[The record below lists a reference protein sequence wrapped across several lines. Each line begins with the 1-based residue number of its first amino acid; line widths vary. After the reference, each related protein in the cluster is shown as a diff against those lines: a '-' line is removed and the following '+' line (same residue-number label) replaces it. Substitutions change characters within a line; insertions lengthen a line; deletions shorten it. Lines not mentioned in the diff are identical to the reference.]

1 MYSEPLF
8 IQRLSSFEKTA
19 ATIKL
24 PDDETK
30 WAPIVLSEL
39 HRQAPM
45 MRDFHS
51 EITLDRTD
59 VNKGVG
65 FGYIS
70 SRPKTPNPLAAS
82 GLPSVKI
89 PIFIKNWH
97 LSPIDIC
104 FDASGR
110 GYFLSERRIREVLAR
125 PQLAAGATDPKDPVS
140 GDIRTML
147 TPPWE
152 NVGQFYRGVNTAVSQ
167 NAQVKTSSLL
177 RSIDGTVDT
186 SALEKLA
193 SWVSSDEGRSMMWG
207 RHEVIPVFSRAL
219 RLEAGEPIGG
229 EKVAEFTGSPVVQYR
244 WDGGPTMLV
253 KIAQPGGFAPQ
264 QGQVPADQ
272 AAQQMDPN
280 AQAQVAQDGQATQ
293 ADQMQVMSPE
303 ELDGD
308 DFQPV
313 AQFGIYRVITVNN
326 EQLMGWVFP
335 FILSFKME
343 KVPQQIFTD
352 GSNFATQQAIAG
364 VHVATNANLPSEQP
378 QGRGFFYII
387 RNGRAFAFAPIDLQG
402 EQQQPD
408 GNTMYMAQTILG
420 GNQVQIMKID
430 GMKAA
435 AEMGENQFALP
446 GDVKWCSFKQQT
458 NPLVEDPMQ
467 AGQRAGAYTLQKIQQ
482 KAMMQQQAQEQ
493 EAEKGQKGQKGQKKT
508 AAFKRGLVGTAAA
521 SAAMPATATHLARK
535 KLKAR
540 GYSEEEARNIT
551 GGYARNA
558 VQGLTQGAI
567 GMGLAGHVGGGDKTK
582 GVSALLGGGARA
594 AQIMQDANK
603 FIIEDRARKRYM
615 DMMDKRSS
623 APITAV
629 IKATQDN
636 TYTLMGNA
644 FNKLAS
650 AHTHFLDYADTEWML
665 ALAGIDPTY
674 TREKL
679 ATIHTIGRGQ
689 VEIPVL
695 RPVTPPETRIV
706 KTAALEKVC
715 STLSRFMAKHANE
728 LRDPNIADTLLAL
741 NFLNPRNVSMF
752 IGYLPVL
759 EETTSSL
766 ANLLV
771 AARLGEQSLDEG
783 ACKEALRNLEDVIT
797 GLKMLAMTRESV

>member
-8 IQRLSSFEKTA
+8 IERLSSFEKVAVTVR
-19 ATIKL
+19 L
-24 PDDETK
+24 PDDESK

-59 VNKGVG
+59 VNKGLG

-70 SRPKTPNPLAAS
+70 CKPKTANPLAAS
-82 GLPSVKI
+82 GLPSIKI
-89 PIFIKNWH
+89 PVFIKNWH
-97 LSPIDIC
+97 LSPIDVF
-104 FDASGR
+104 FDSAGR

-125 PQLAAGATDPKDPVS
+125 PQLGAGAVDPKDPVS

-152 NVGQFYRGVNTAVSQ
+152 NVGQFYRGINTNVSQ
-167 NAQVKTSSLL
+167 NAQIKTSSIL
-177 RSIDGTVDT
+177 SAIDGTVDLKDT
-186 SALEKLA
+186 QKLA

-207 RHEVIPVFSRAL
+207 QHDVLPVFSKAL
-219 RLEAGEPIGG
+219 RLEAGDPLGG
-229 EKVAEFTGSPVVQYR
+229 EKVASRTGSPVVQFR
-244 WDGGPTMLV
+244 WDGGPNMLV
-253 KIAQPGGFAPQ
+253 KVAQPGGFAPQ
-264 QGQVPADQ
+264 QGQVPAAQ
-272 AAQQMDPN
+272 ATQQMTPA
-280 AQAQVAQDGQATQ
+280 AQAQLAQGGQATQ

-313 AQFGIYRVITVNN
+313 SQFGIYRVITVNN

-352 GSNFATQQAIAG
+352 GSNFAVQQAVSG
-364 VHVATNANLPSEQP
+364 VHVATNSNLPIEQP

-408 GNTMYMAQTILG
+408 GNIMYMAQTLLG
-420 GNQVQIMKID
+420 GNQVQIMKIE

-446 GDVKWCSFKQQT
+446 GDVKWCSFKQRT
-458 NPLVEDPMQ
+458 NPLIEDPMQ
-467 AGQRAGAYTLQKIQQ
+467 AGQRAGAYTLMKIQQ
-482 KAMMQQQAQEQ
+482 KAMLQQQAL
-493 EAEKGQKGQKGQKKT
+493 EAEAQKGKKGQKKT
-508 AAFKRGLVGTAAA
+508 ASLNPYMTAAA
-521 SAAMPATATHLARK
+521 GLSAAAPALATYRARK
-535 KLKAR
+535 KMKDR
-540 GYSEEEARNIT
+540 GYTDEEARSVT
-551 GGYARNA
+551 GGYGRNA
-558 VQGLTQGAI
+558 VQGLTQGAV
-567 GMGLAGHVGGGDKTK
+567 GMSLAGHIGGGKGTKTLA
-582 GVSALLGGGARA
+582 SLAGGGARS
-594 AQIMQDANK
+594 AQILQDTNK
-603 FIIEDRARKRYM
+603 FMLEDRARRHYM
-615 DMMDKRSS
+615 RDMDKYAG

-629 IKATQDN
+629 VRATQDN
-636 TYTLMGNA
+636 TYTLSGNA
-644 FNKLAS
+644 FEKLAHE
-650 AHTHFLDYADTEWML
+650 HTRFLDYADTEWML
-665 ALAGIDPTY
+665 ALAGVDPEY
-674 TREKL
+674 TQEKL
-679 ATIHTIGRGQ
+679 ASIHVLHRGR

-695 RPVTPPETRIV
+695 RPVTPPETTFV

-715 STLSRFMAKHANE
+715 TQLSRMMAKHANE
-728 LRDPNIADTLLAL
+728 IRDPNIADKLLAL

-752 IGYLPVL
+752 INYLPTF
-759 EETTSSL
+759 EETTSNL

-771 AARLGEQSLDEG
+771 ASRLGEKSLDEG
-783 ACKEALRNLEDVIT
+783 ACKEALRNLEDVLT

>member
-8 IQRLSSFEKTA
+8 IERASSFEKIAVTV
-19 ATIKL
+19 KL
-24 PDDETK
+24 PNDETK
-30 WAPIVLSEL
+30 WAPMVLSEL

-59 VNKGVG
+59 PNKGIG

-70 SRPKTPNPLAAS
+70 CRPKTANPLAAG
-82 GLPSVKI
+82 GLPSIKI
-89 PIFIKNWH
+89 PVFVKNWH
-97 LSPIDIC
+97 LSPIDVF
-104 FDASGR
+104 FDAAGR
-110 GYFLSERRIREVLAR
+110 GYHLSERRIREVLAR
-125 PQLAAGATDPKDPVS
+125 PQVGAGAADPSDPVS

-177 RSIDGTVDT
+177 RVIDGTVTTEDI
-186 SALEKLA
+186 AKLA
-193 SWVSSDEGRSMMWG
+193 SWVSSDEGRMMMWG
-207 RHEVIPVFSRAL
+207 QHDIIPTFSKAL
-219 RLEAGEPIGG
+219 KLTVGEPLGG
-229 EKVAEFTGSPVVQYR
+229 EKVAEYVGSPVVQYR

-253 KIAQPGGFAPQ
+253 KVAQPGGFAPQ

-280 AQAQVAQDGQATQ
+280 AQAQVAQQGQATQ

-303 ELDGD
+303 EMDGD
-308 DFQPV
+308 DFQPIS
-313 AQFGIYRVITVNN
+313 QFGIYRVITVNN

-364 VHVATNANLPSEQP
+364 VHVATNSNLPNEQP

-420 GNQVQIMKID
+420 GNQVQIMKIQ
-430 GMKAA
+430 GMNAA

-458 NPLVEDPMQ
+458 NPLIEDPMQ
-467 AGQRAGAYTLQKIQQ
+467 AGQRAGAYTLQKMQQ
-482 KAMMQQQAQEQ
+482 KAMLQQQAQEA
-493 EAEKGQKGQKGQKKT
+493 EAQKGQKGQKKT
-508 AAFKRGLVGTAAA
+508 ANYKPGMLAATGAA
-521 SAAMPATATHLARK
+521 SLMPVGATYMARK
-535 KLKAR
+535 KLKQE
-540 GYSEEEARNIT
+540 GYSAEDAKNIT

-582 GVSALLGGGARA
+582 AVSALAGGGART
-594 AQIMQDANK
+594 AQIMQDTNK
-603 FIIEDRARKRYM
+603 FVLEDRARKRYM
-615 DMMDKRSS
+615 DLMSKQSS

-629 IKATQDN
+629 IRATQDN
-636 TYTLMGNA
+636 TYTLSGTA
-644 FNKLAS
+644 FEKLAS
-650 AHTHFLDYADTEWML
+650 EHTHFLDYADTEWML
-665 ALAGIDPTY
+665 ALAGIAPEY
-674 TREKL
+674 TREKV
-679 ATIHTIGRGQ
+679 ATIHTLHRGR

-695 RPVTPPETRIV
+695 RPVTPPQTTIV

-715 STLSRFMAKHANE
+715 SKLSRMMAKHANE

-752 IGYLPVL
+752 INYIPLI
-759 EETTSSL
+759 EETTSSI

-771 AARLGEQSLDEG
+771 ASRLGERSLDEG
-783 ACKEALRNLEDVIT
+783 ACKEALRNLEDVLA